1 MHSIVVFI
9 DHRPETS
16 ARMREAVELALR
28 ERARLTLLAAIPTV
42 PAFTWVPPAPA
53 PESPSALRRA
63 CERECEA
70 LLRRYA
76 AEVPAS
82 VSVTMSARRARAH
95 AALLD
100 EVREHDHDMVVLGP
114 APSGVLGLLARRR
127 HSRFLRR
134 CPARV
139 LAIPDPGDAASS
151 SRPRVVDTARPK
163 RRSAPRS
170 RALAARTRRGAG
182 T

>member
-16 ARMREAVELALR
+16 ARVREAVELARR
-28 ERARLTLLAAIPTV
+28 ERARLTLLAAIPAV
-42 PAFTWVPPAPA
+42 PAFAWTPPLPA
-53 PESPSALRRA
+53 PESPGALRRA

-76 AEVPAS
+76 AEVPAGIP
-82 VSVTMSARRARAH
+82 VTMSARRARPH

-100 EVREHDHDMVVLGP
+100 EVRRHDHDLVVLGP
-114 APSGVLGLLARRR
+114 APPGLLGLVARRR

-134 CPARV
+134 CPAQV
-139 LAIPDPGDAASS
+139 LAIPAPGDAATS
-151 SRPRVVDTARPK
+151 SRSRAVSPARPK
-163 RRSAPRS
+163 HSSQPRS
-170 RALAARTRRGAG
+170 RVLAAWTRRRVGA
-182 T
+182 